1 MITFLSIHK
10 IIDNGLYKISFMN
23 TFEYNDQIMKFLR
36 QIEKLDI
43 LKPEINDAKKY
54 FEYVALLIAQGVA
67 TLRETDQELQRS
79 MLIR

>member
-54 FEYVALLIAQGVA
+54 FQYVALLIAQGVA

>member
-1 MITFLSIHK
+1 
-10 IIDNGLYKISFMN
+10 MN

>member
-10 IIDNGLYKISFMN
+10 IIDNGLYKISFTN

-67 TLRETDQELQRS
+67 TLRETDQELQR
-79 MLIR
+79 

>member
-1 MITFLSIHK
+1 
-10 IIDNGLYKISFMN
+10 MN

-54 FEYVALLIAQGVA
+54 FQYVALLIAQGVA